1 MDFTIKTILIFLVAL
16 APLAFGAIDL
26 WAYSVMEL
34 GIISVILLAVG
45 RELWTQRPRPSSGLL
60 GTTSSHSA
68 RHSTKTFFTSI
79 GVPVV
84 LLSFFLFLI
93 TFQMYPLP
101 GSVLN
106 FFSPK
111 SYEMRRLLFSAHPLL
126 ASTKF
131 ELSFFPLATKI
142 EWLKWV
148 TLSGLFVFLLIWRPR
163 RERRNPFIPIIVAI
177 FVVALCE
184 SLYGMIEFFSG
195 RRQILH
201 VEGQEWVSSVTGTF
215 VNRNQ
220 LAGFLVTAIPLSI
233 GLFYSREVFS
243 RGRLLSWRS
252 RLASLD
258 GKTLLIFFCIVVMM
272 LALIFSASRM
282 GISSLLLSVGAIS
295 LFFRDKRRK
304 RVSLRS
310 LIAFVLSLVWALG
323 IGLDPVMMR
332 FLGSGEDFKMR
343 WAMWKDTARII
354 MDYPLLGT
362 GLGTFTQIYPLY
374 RSLHLYGTA
383 THAENDF
390 LQLASEVGLLG
401 TGVLSILFLY
411 LFSKAVSGLRDLSPR
426 TPDRY
431 VGMGGLVG
439 GVALMFHSMVERNI
453 QVPANA
459 LLFTLIWGIVLRIA
473 WPLRHSNLGVEKRVE
488 AIQSLSKAGPA

>member
-1 MDFTIKTILIFLVAL
+1 
-16 APLAFGAIDL
+16 
-26 WAYSVMEL
+26 
-34 GIISVILLAVG
+34 
-45 RELWTQRPRPSSGLL
+45 
-60 GTTSSHSA
+60 
-68 RHSTKTFFTSI
+68 
-79 GVPVV
+79 
-84 LLSFFLFLI
+84 
-93 TFQMYPLP
+93 
-101 GSVLN
+101 
-106 FFSPK
+106 
-111 SYEMRRLLFSAHPLL
+111 
-126 ASTKF
+126 
-131 ELSFFPLATKI
+131 
-142 EWLKWV
+142 
-148 TLSGLFVFLLIWRPR
+148 
-163 RERRNPFIPIIVAI
+163 
-177 FVVALCE
+177 
-184 SLYGMIEFFSG
+184 
-195 RRQILH
+195 
-201 VEGQEWVSSVTGTF
+201 
-215 VNRNQ
+215 
-220 LAGFLVTAIPLSI
+220 
-233 GLFYSREVFS
+233 
-243 RGRLLSWRS
+243 
-252 RLASLD
+252 
-258 GKTLLIFFCIVVMM
+258 
-272 LALIFSASRM
+272 
-282 GISSLLLSVGAIS
+282 
-295 LFFRDKRRK
+295 
-304 RVSLRS
+304 
-310 LIAFVLSLVWALG
+310 
-323 IGLDPVMMR
+323 MMR